1 MTAPKPNYV
10 SLMNQYGA
18 KGTPFLFMIDFE
30 QLHSV
35 VLPVEKAAEQG
46 IFFDL
51 KGTKNFAGENFSPWQ
66 VFSLANPKKELF
78 FKKTPISFSI
88 YKKAFETVQKH
99 LQYGNSFLVNLTFP
113 TEIRTNLSFEEIFR
127 QSQAPYKLLFRDKFV
142 LFSPE
147 SFVQIR
153 NGKIS
158 TFPMKGTID
167 ADLPKASEQILANP
181 KEFAEHA
188 TIVDLLRN
196 DLSRVAKKVSVKRF
210 RYLDQIQTNEKNL
223 LQVSSEIEGVLP
235 SNYNQELGSIFAKLL
250 PAGSVSGA
258 PKKKTL
264 EIIRQAEG
272 RPRGFYTGIFGYF
285 DGQNLDSAVMIRFI
299 ERQNE
304 QLFFRSG
311 GGITAQ
317 SDLET
322 EYAELIQKVYL
333 PIVV

>member
-1 MTAPKPNYV
+1 MTSPEPNYV

-18 KGTPFLFMIDFE
+18 KSTPFLFIIDFE
-30 QLHSV
+30 QVNSL

-46 IFFDL
+46 IFFEL
-51 KGTKNFAGENFSPWQ
+51 KGRKNFESFGVRNTHKS
-66 VFSLANPKKELF
+66 KKRDF
-78 FKKTPISFSI
+78 FFEKTPISFSL
-88 YKKAFETVQKH
+88 YQKAFEIVQKH
-99 LQYGNSFLVNLTFP
+99 LHYGNSFLLNLTFP
-113 TEIRTNLSFEEIFR
+113 TEIRTNLSFEEIFLR
-127 QSQAPYKLLFRDKFV
+127 SQAPYKLLFQDKFV

-153 NGKIS
+153 EGKIA
-158 TFPMKGTID
+158 TFPMKGTIN
-167 ADLPKASEQILANP
+167 ADLPQASTQILADP

-196 DLSRVAKKVSVKRF
+196 DLSRIAKNVHVKRF
-210 RYLDQIQTNEKNL
+210 RYLDRIQTNQQNL

-235 SNYNQELGSIFAKLL
+235 ANYTQELGNIFAKLL

-258 PKKKTL
+258 PKNKTL
-264 EIIRQAEG
+264 EIIREAEG
-272 RPRGFYTGIFGYF
+272 KPRGFYTGIFGYF

-299 ERQNE
+299 ECQNE

-317 SDLET
+317 SNLER
-322 EYAELIQKVYL
+322 EYEELIQKVYL
-333 PIVV
+333 PIVP

>member
-1 MTAPKPNYV
+1 MPKPNYV
-10 SLMNQYGA
+10 EIMNQYGA
-18 KGTPFLFMIDFE
+18 KSTPFLFMIDFE
-30 QLHSV
+30 QVNFV

-46 IFFDL
+46 IFFEI
-51 KGTKNFAGENFSPWQ
+51 KGTKNFDLRNFAAENTRKGGNFEKMPIPFSSYQ
-66 VFSLANPKKELF
+66 
-78 FKKTPISFSI
+78 
-88 YKKAFETVQKH
+88 KAFETVQKH

-113 TEIRTNLSFEEIFR
+113 TEIRTNLSLEEIFIR
-127 QSQAPYKLLFRDKFV
+127 SQAPYKLLFQDKFV

-153 NGKIS
+153 EGKIS

-196 DLSRVAKKVSVKRF
+196 DLSRVAKKVTVKRF
-210 RYLDQIQTNEKNL
+210 RYLDRIQTNQQNL

-235 SNYNQELGSIFAKLL
+235 ANYAQELGTIFAKLL

-258 PKKKTL
+258 PKNKTL
-264 EIIRQAEG
+264 QIISEVEKEK
-272 RPRGFYTGIFGYF
+272 RGFYTGVFGYF

-304 QLFFRSG
+304 QFFFRSG

-317 SDLET
+317 SHLET
-322 EYAELIQKVYL
+322 EYAELLQKVYL
-333 PIVV
+333 PIVC